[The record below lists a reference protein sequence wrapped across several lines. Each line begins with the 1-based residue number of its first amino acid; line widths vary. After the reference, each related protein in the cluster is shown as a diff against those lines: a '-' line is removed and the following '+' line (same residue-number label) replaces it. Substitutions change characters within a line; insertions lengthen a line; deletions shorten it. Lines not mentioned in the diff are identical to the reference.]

1 MTEDRCR
8 LTVVGSPSETRTV
21 AGSGGEKGFHELRVW
36 RCAIDLASEIYKVV
50 ESLPAAERF
59 GIAEQMR
66 RAAVS
71 VPSNIAEGQARWHR
85 KEFLRHLGIARGSL
99 AELETLLVLA
109 ERLDLIEAG
118 RLVAAWTAV
127 TEVRMLLSGLARRL
141 RNSS

>member
-1 MTEDRCR
+1 MTENRCP
-8 LTVVGSPSETRTV
+8 LTVVGSPPET
-21 AGSGGEKGFHELRVW
+21 APGAAAKKGFHELRVW
-36 RCAIDLASEIYKVV
+36 RRAIDLASKIYGVV

-109 ERLDLIEAG
+109 ERLNLVEAA
-118 RLVAAWTAV
+118 RLVSAWTAV
-127 TEVRMLLSGLARRL
+127 TEVRMLLSGLVRRL
-141 RNSS
+141 RSPS